1 MFPFRFSQVGA
12 NRDKKGIVWE
22 IWFVN
27 IVLFCLVVVGGW
39 STAGCS
45 LRGIVND
52 TIVCECNH
60 MTNFAA
66 LVVSN
71 LKEVLLNVSHF
82 CSSFCGDNSQ

>member
-1 MFPFRFSQVGA
+1 MVMALYCVALTLHYFLSS
-12 NRDKKGIVWE
+12 
-22 IWFVN
+22 
-27 IVLFCLVVVGGW
+27 GGW

-52 TIVCECNH
+52 TIICECNH

-71 LKEVLLNVSHF
+71 LNEALS
-82 CSSFCGDNSQ
+82 